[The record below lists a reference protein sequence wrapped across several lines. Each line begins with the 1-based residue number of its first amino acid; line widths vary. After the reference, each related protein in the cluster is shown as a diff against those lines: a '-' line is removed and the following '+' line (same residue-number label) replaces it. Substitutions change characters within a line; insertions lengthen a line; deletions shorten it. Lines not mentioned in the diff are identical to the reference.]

1 MKISRPELKEDSLEE
16 ALLKCRESAQ
26 LGYKIARQN
35 LKETSKAIENVTQT
49 LHDCLEKYEDGTVRT
64 TGIVEQLRNQLL
76 MVIKELN
83 QLQVTAE
90 KDLEEKR
97 ERLDTFSITLF
108 GRTMAGKSTLMEIL
122 TKGKGESIGLGAQ
135 RTTRD
140 VRVYPWNGLK
150 VTDVPGI
157 AAFEGEEDEEL
168 AFKAAAQ
175 ADLVLFMITDDAP
188 QPAEAECLAR
198 IIQLGKP
205 VIGICN
211 VKTAVDDEDDLILFL
226 RKSEYFN
233 RNRLNELVGQLYD
246 FTDQYVPGKRIP
258 YIFTHL
264 RSRFLADNPNYTKY
278 RESLL
283 KASHFDELESR
294 IIKEV
299 TGRGVF
305 LRTKSFIDGTTAQ
318 MMVIIK
324 NLLDFSA
331 QNSASGRVLIEKRRQ
346 FQSWSQIFME
356 DSRERINTFVSQQMD
371 QLRNEV
377 SDFAEEHYE
386 DKYAGEKWDKHIQS
400 SGLNEKAKRLQ
411 EKIQEDCRKALNE
424 IARELEK
431 ELKFVAEF
439 SGDRS
444 IKMNGVFDTKR
455 WWNWGT
461 TILSGGIGLAAVI
474 IGSGPLGWAAAGVGL
489 AGWLISL
496 LFDEREKKAR
506 KRREKLSKAL
516 YDNIDKIEKNLKRQL
531 LNWLNNELLSKQ
543 INMLL
548 NDFGVVTSSIFEL
561 ADAQRTLA
569 WKLNLRQKELGR
581 SIIEEALRNCNGA
594 GMEYHIRDLAR
605 IPGFATMFLVTPD
618 TYFPDDI
625 KKGLRYLLDESIWF
639 VIDTGNQKSILSQA
653 IGRGCDRNKISI
665 EAKLNVAHIPLKDID
680 SMTLMRVNLAQQ
692 LTGLHVML

>member
-1 MKISRPELKEDSLEE
+1 MKISRPKLREDSLEE
-16 ALLKCRESAQ
+16 ALLKCCESAQ

-97 ERLDTFSITLF
+97 KRLDTFSITLF

-140 VRVYPWNGLK
+140 VRKYLWNGLE

-168 AFKAAAQ
+168 AFKSAAQ

-211 VKTAVDDEDDLILFL
+211 VKAAVDDEDDLVLFL
-226 RKSEYFN
+226 RKSDYFN

-246 FTDQYVPGKRIP
+246 FTDEYVPGKRIP
-258 YIFTHL
+258 FIFTHL
-264 RSRFLADNPNYTKY
+264 RSRFLADNPNYTRY

-294 IIKEV
+294 IINEV
-299 TGRGVF
+299 RGRGVF
-305 LRTKSFIDGTTAQ
+305 LRTKSFIDSTTAQ
-318 MMVIIK
+318 MMEIIK

-371 QLRNEV
+371 HLRNDV

-400 SGLNEKAKRLQ
+400 TGLNEKAKRLQ

-424 IARELEK
+424 VARELEK

-461 TILSGGIGLAAVI
+461 SILSGGIGLAAVI

-496 LFDEREKKAR
+496 LFDDREKKAR
-506 KRREKLSKAL
+506 KRRVKLSKAL

-531 LNWLNNELLSKQ
+531 HNWLNNEVLSKQ

-569 WKLNLRQKELGR
+569 WKLNLRQKELGH
-581 SIIEEALRNCNGA
+581 SLIEEALRNCNGA

-605 IPGFATMFLVTPD
+605 IPGFATIFLVAPD
-618 TYFPDDI
+618 TYFPDDL

-665 EAKLNVAHIPLKDID
+665 EAKLNVAHIPLNDID
-680 SMTLMRVNLAQQ
+680 AMTLMRVKLAQQ